1 MQQIYGKGKEI
12 HAMMIPDN
20 YEVNVARKEKKQ
32 FDTEERYYH
41 LFRIDINETYPNE
54 KIDEKFDLITKA
66 FPAPEYKCTLTRVE
80 CRGYQE
86 REV

>member
-1 MQQIYGKGKEI
+1 
-12 HAMMIPDN
+12 MMIPDH
-20 YEVNVARKEKKQ
+20 YEVNVAKKEKKQ

-41 LFRIDINETYPNE
+41 FCRIEIDHVYPKE
-54 KIDEKFDLITKA
+54 DVAAKFDVITKA

-80 CRGYQE
+80 CRGHQE

>member
-1 MQQIYGKGKEI
+1 
-12 HAMMIPDN
+12 MMIPDN

-32 FDTEERYYH
+32 FDSEERYYH
-41 LFRIDINETYPNE
+41 LFRIDIDETYPNE

-80 CRGYQE
+80 CRGHQE